1 MQNILAAF
9 MGLRALI
16 IFNVCDTPGCK
27 PVYGQENN
35 GYVLSASGCR
45 VNELNLR
52 LPVSYCLTS

>member
-9 MGLRALI
+9 MGLRTLI
-16 IFNVCDTPGCK
+16 IFNVCDTPGYK

-35 GYVLSASGCR
+35 GYVLSASGCW

-52 LPVSYCLTS
+52 LSVS